1 MTDTVSVDAMHYH
14 CNERDEFVRYL
25 AESFPKCFFEE
36 LAQRRP
42 LKRDIIDDLEERKV
56 LSTTNWRTPPSEAL
70 RAFRVRLRVLVHKIR
85 AENPNI
91 DAAKATNAMM
101 PGIQDEAKALGEE
114 ILEQAIE
121 EELDATCFVYGPE
134 RRLMPDEELRRMSD
148 RELVAWCE
156 RAGVMF
162 AQVKAHLAAHYPE
175 TALKVIG
182 GGKGE

>member
-1 MTDTVSVDAMHYH
+1 M
-14 CNERDEFVRYL
+14 
-25 AESFPKCFFEE
+25 
-36 LAQRRP
+36 
-42 LKRDIIDDLEERKV
+42 
-56 LSTTNWRTPPSEAL
+56 STTNWRTPPSEAL
-70 RAFRVRLRVLVHKIR
+70 RAFRVRLRVLVQKIR
-85 AENPNI
+85 AENPSISDI
-91 DAAKATNAMM
+91 DAAKATKAMM

-134 RRLMPDEELRRMSD
+134 KRLMPEPRRMSD
-148 RELVAWCE
+148 RELAAWCE

-162 AQVKAHLAAHYPE
+162 AQVTAHLAAHYPE

>member
-1 MTDTVSVDAMHYH
+1 M
-14 CNERDEFVRYL
+14 
-25 AESFPKCFFEE
+25 
-36 LAQRRP
+36 
-42 LKRDIIDDLEERKV
+42 
-56 LSTTNWRTPPSEAL
+56 STTNWRTPPSRKL
-70 RAFRVRLRVLVHKIR
+70 RAFRVRLRVLVQKIR
-85 AENPNI
+85 AENPSISDI
-91 DAAKATNAMM
+91 DAVKRAKAMM

-134 RRLMPDEELRRMSD
+134 KRLMPDEELRRMSD
-148 RELVAWCE
+148 RELAAWCE